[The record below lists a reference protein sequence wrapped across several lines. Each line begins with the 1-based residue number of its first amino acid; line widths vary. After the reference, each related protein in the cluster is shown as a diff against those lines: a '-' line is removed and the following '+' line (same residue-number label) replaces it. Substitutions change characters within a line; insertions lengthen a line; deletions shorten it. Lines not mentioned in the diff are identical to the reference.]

1 MKIPDTTKLGLV
13 FTLILSILGGCAS
26 APQRVFKAPAPAVTR
41 ASKALFEDAFEAQEK
56 GQYRKA
62 ISLWKQFLNA
72 EPDSIQGHNNLG
84 MVFYAEDRLSES
96 INELETAW
104 KLAPKNDIVLR
115 NLSRSLQFQVALLKE
130 NREYERA
137 IRHLQRLQ
145 EISKPEDFQKVQF
158 MVEELEDR
166 IYEQVQNANTA
177 EKYRWYLKHYPT
189 GINAEKARKKLAVL
203 EDRQS
208 SLIQSFEDREQVDDR
223 GVLESDPEA
232 SNLDS
237 MSISE
242 EDVSGSQPVI
252 AEEPA
257 VEEPVMEEPVLEEPP
272 VDPGADRASIEESPV
287 LEEDAVGEV
296 TQKTVPEPVAQAP
309 AQVEPDKEIQVPD
322 EEPSELTE
330 VEPAP
335 AKEPAAKALKKYQ
348 VVITLGNPDSSL
360 RVRAQPNTKSPV
372 LTGLK
377 HGQVRSYI
385 EENGGWFKI
394 EYAPGKSGWV
404 SKKFSRKL
412 EPGTKKNEPQAN
424 GFPVIR
430 SAAIGS

>member
-1 MKIPDTTKLGLV
+1 MKIPYTTKLGLV

-26 APQRVFKAPAPAVTR
+26 VPQRVFKAPAPAVTR

-56 GQYRKA
+56 GKYRKA

-72 EPDSIQGHNNLG
+72 EPDSVQGHNNLG

-166 IYEQVQNANTA
+166 IYEQVQNANTV
-177 EKYRWYLKHYPT
+177 EKYRWYLKQYPT

-203 EDRQS
+203 QDRQS
-208 SLIQSFEDREQVDDR
+208 SLIQSFEDREQVDNS
-223 GVLESDPEA
+223 GVLESIPEE
-232 SNLDS
+232 DS
-237 MSISE
+237 FDSVDISE
-242 EDVSGSQPVI
+242 EDVSASQPVI
-252 AEEPA
+252 AEEP
-257 VEEPVMEEPVLEEPP
+257 VMEEPPATPE
-272 VDPGADRASIEESPV
+272 ADRTSIEESPV
-287 LEEDAVGEV
+287 MEEEAVGEV
-296 TQKTVPEPVAQAP
+296 KQGTMPEPVAQVP
-309 AQVEPDKEIQVPD
+309 AEVEPEKGQQAPD

-330 VEPAP
+330 IEPAP
-335 AKEPAAKALKKYQ
+335 IKEPEARAPKKYQ
-348 VVITLGNPDSSL
+348 VVITLDNPDSSL
-360 RVRAQPNTKSPV
+360 RVRAEPNTKSPV

-377 HGQVRSYI
+377 HGQMRSYV
-385 EENGGWFKI
+385 EENKGWFKI

-412 EPGTKKNEPQAN
+412 EPGTKKTEPQAQ
-424 GFPVIR
+424 GFPAIR
-430 SAAIGS
+430 LAAAGS

>member
-1 MKIPDTTKLGLV
+1 MKFPDTTKLGLV

-104 KLAPKNDIVLR
+104 KLEPKNDIVLR

-208 SLIQSFEDREQVDDR
+208 SLIQSFEDREPVDNS

-232 SNLDS
+232 NDLDS
-237 MSISE
+237 MNISE
-242 EDVSGSQPVI
+242 EDVSASQPVI
-252 AEEPA
+252 AEQ
-257 VEEPVMEEPVLEEPP
+257 PVVEEPVLEESP
-272 VDPGADRASIEESPV
+272 VDPEADRASIEESPV
-287 LEEDAVGEV
+287 MEEDAVGEV
-296 TQKTVPEPVAQAP
+296 TPETVPEPVAQTP
-309 AQVEPDKEIQVPD
+309 AQVEPDKETQVPD

-330 VEPAP
+330 IEPAP
-335 AKEPAAKALKKYQ
+335 VKEPEAKAPKKYQ

-360 RVRAQPNTKSPV
+360 RVRAEPNTKSPV

-385 EENGGWFKI
+385 EENEGWYKI

-412 EPGTKKNEPQAN
+412 EPGTNKNEPQAN